1 MKLGRILV
9 AYLACW
15 AGASAADWSQ
25 WRGANRNGISSERA
39 NATWPVA
46 GPKVLWRASVGTG
59 FSSVSVSQGRA
70 YALGNAA
77 NQDTVWGFD
86 AVSGKELWKHTYPSQ
101 LGPQYYEG
109 GPGSTPTVESN
120 QVFTISKWGDVF
132 CLDAAKGTVLWQ
144 RDLRKDGIKPNRWGF
159 AGSPLLWHD
168 LVVLN
173 AGTAGTALDRA
184 TGRLVWSNGTNAAGY
199 ASPTL
204 FSQDGREVV
213 LIFAAKHLIGL
224 DQRTG
229 RELWRQFWETGWD
242 TNNTDPSIQRDR
254 IFISSFSRGCA
265 LLSVAHG
272 QPEVIYDSKVLHN
285 HLSPG
290 ILLGDYLY
298 AFNGEAHQE
307 TDFRCVHLPTGEL
320 KWTRKD
326 PSFGSL
332 LCADGQLV
340 VLSEKGDLLLGEAS
354 PAEFRPLAHA
364 KVLSGVCWT
373 PPALANGLLYL
384 RNAKGDLRCL
394 DLR

>member
-1 MKLGRILV
+1 MNLRGILV
-9 AYLACW
+9 AWLVCW
-15 AGASAADWSQ
+15 TGASAADWPQ
-25 WRGANRNGISSERA
+25 WRGASRNGISSERV
-39 NATWPVA
+39 NATWPAA

-59 FSSVSVSQGRA
+59 FSSISVSQGRA
-70 YALGNAA
+70 YTLGNAG
-77 NQDTVWGFD
+77 NQDTVWCFD
-86 AVSGKELWKHTYPSQ
+86 AVSGKELWKHAYSSQ

-109 GPGSTPTVESN
+109 GPGSTPTVASN
-120 QVFTISKWGDVF
+120 EVFTIGKWGDVF

-144 RDLRKDGIKPNRWGF
+144 RDLRKDGLKPNRWGF

-168 LVVLN
+168 LVILN
-173 AGTAGTALDRA
+173 AGAAGTALDRA

-224 DQRTG
+224 DPRTG

-242 TNNTDPSIQRDR
+242 TNNTDPTTQRDR

-298 AFNGEAHQE
+298 AFNGEAKQE
-307 TDFRCVHLPTGEL
+307 TDFRCIHLPSGEL

-326 PSFGSL
+326 PGFGSL
-332 LCADGQLV
+332 ICAAGQLV
-340 VLSEKGDLLLGEAS
+340 VLSEKGELLLAEAS
-354 PAEFRPLAHA
+354 PTEFRPLARA
-364 KVLSGVCWT
+364 QVLSGLCWT

-384 RNAKGDLRCL
+384 RNAKGELRCL